1 MPHLQRLIACN
12 AVWETVKDPNTGHT
26 YWWNTLT
33 DEVSWSD
40 PSLAEPEPEPT
51 PPTEVCTTSR
61 CLQLNP
67 SPQDATAAL
76 PAALRSKLAKKG
88 IGSEEASEPAVKAP
102 VPATTVSGASAD
114 NSKWVKVVDEKS
126 GHPYYH
132 NTETNEVSWT
142 KPEECSNTEEVR
154 WAV

>member
-1 MPHLQRLIACN
+1 MRFHGQIHHWLSQHQTQLLRARYAP
-12 AVWETVKDPNTGHT
+12 
-26 YWWNTLT
+26 
-33 DEVSWSD
+33 
-40 PSLAEPEPEPT
+40 
-51 PPTEVCTTSR
+51 SR
-61 CLQLNP
+61 CPQLNP

-88 IGSEEASEPAVKAP
+88 IGSEEASEPAVKEP
-102 VPATTVSGASAD
+102 EPATVSGASAGD
-114 NSKWVKVVDEKS
+114 SKWVKVVDEKS

-154 WAV
+154 